1 MSDDGID
8 ECARASLVD
17 AVPGID
23 GVKPCGGQRIDDRR
37 QVLRGQETPR
47 SPGHNERWRING

>member
-8 ECARASLVD
+8 ECAQASLVD

-37 QVLRGQETPR
+37 QVLRGRKPAL
-47 SPGHNERWRING
+47 PGHNERWRING